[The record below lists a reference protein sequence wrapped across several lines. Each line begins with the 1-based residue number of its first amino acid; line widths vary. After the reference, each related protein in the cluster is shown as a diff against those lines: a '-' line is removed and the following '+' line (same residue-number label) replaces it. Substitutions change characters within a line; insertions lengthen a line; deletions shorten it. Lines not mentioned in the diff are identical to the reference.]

1 MFLCAV
7 YNPESSFGTKVQAIT
22 KFVESHAAQL
32 SKVYSHAVFL
42 GMFTMGVSEDISFDV
57 FSTGS

>member
-7 YNPESSFGTKVQAIT
+7 YNQESSLGTKVQAIT

-32 SKVYSHAVFL
+32 SKVYSYILFL
-42 GMFTMGVSEDISFDV
+42 GIFRMGVSEDISFDV
-57 FSTGS
+57 FSIS